1 MFFFKR
7 DKTIVFTYKSTSYIT
22 IADYV
27 DLHISK
33 KSNESTTK
41 ETLKWVHI
49 TISSAKRNF
58 VGTHKIKKK

>member
-27 DLHISK
+27 DLHIIEK
-33 KSNESTTK
+33 LNETTTK

-49 TISSAKRNF
+49 TISNAKQNY